1 MTAAEVLKLI
11 DAGFSADEI
20 RAMDAGTDDGQQTGE
35 GGTDDAGSEDES
47 AAGAGA
53 DDNQQTGGEDP
64 TASRVDRI
72 EKLIEKMAGA
82 IIKGTD
88 AGNPPDERDNGIK
101 SLLEG
106 M

>member
-20 RAMDAGTDDGQQTGE
+20 RGMDSGTDNAGADDEQQTGGE
-35 GGTDDAGSEDES
+35 GGTDDAG
-47 AAGAGA
+47 A
-53 DDNQQTGGEDP
+53 DDDQQAGGEDP

>member
-20 RAMDAGTDDGQQTGE
+20 RAMDAGTNDAGADDDQQNGGE
-35 GGTDDAGSEDES
+35 GGTDDAGTDED
-47 AAGAGA
+47 
-53 DDNQQTGGEDP
+53 QQSGGEDP